1 MTKKNQKGLLAF
13 DGSTLLETEYQE
25 ITPFDEQILKL
36 IRNNLQSYYLL
47 KKRQIIFLTEGQ

>member
-1 MTKKNQKGLLAF
+1 M
-13 DGSTLLETEYQE
+13 LETEYQE
-25 ITPFDEQILKL
+25 ITSFDEQILKL